1 MTAIQNYSSDA
12 EQCKFAII
20 TLKSM
25 KTHSLQEVTNMK
37 EKSREIN
44 AN

>member
-1 MTAIQNYSSDA
+1 MQICHFY
-12 EQCKFAII
+12 
-20 TLKSM
+20 LKIHENS
-25 KTHSLQEVTNMK
+25 TCSLQEVTNMK